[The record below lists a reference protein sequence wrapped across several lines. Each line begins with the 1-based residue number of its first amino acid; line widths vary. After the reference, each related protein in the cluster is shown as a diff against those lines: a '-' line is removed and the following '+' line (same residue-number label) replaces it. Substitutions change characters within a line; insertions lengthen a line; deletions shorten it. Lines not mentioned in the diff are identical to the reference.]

1 MRLQFVERFNDKGVS
16 EAIGF
21 MLIFGM
27 VIVGIG
33 LVTLYGYP
41 LLLQQQVGADEKI
54 MEKNM
59 IVLQNDVKS
68 LAYKTVP
75 FKETSLKIGGG
86 SLAVYNSSYSPPSST
101 FEINDGVVASYL
113 PPNYQVNDKFVPGEL
128 LYESVS
134 AQTDISLQNGAVV
147 LRPRINQGAIDG
159 SVMLAEP
166 RWFFDYETNKM
177 VINLIE
183 FTSETIMSKEGIGT
197 VQMSLT
203 GEPYFND
210 SHKISAGQ
218 RFELVYNPYSDQDYS
233 VAWDNYIW
241 NTWNVPQY
249 DKVSKTGGPP
259 GTGVPVIYTF
269 ENADP
274 SNRDMY
280 LVIKIFKVNIKSI

>member
-1 MRLQFVERFNDKGVS
+1 MKPQFVERFNDKGVS

-86 SLAVYNSSYSPPSST
+86 SLAVYNSSDSQSSST
-101 FEINDGVVASYL
+101 LKIDNGVVASYL
-113 PPNYQVNDKFVPGEL
+113 PDYSIGSKFTPGEL
-128 LYESVS
+128 RYESVS

-147 LRPRINQGAIDG
+147 MRPRIAQGATQG

-166 RWFFDYETNKM
+166 RWFFDDNTNTM

-183 FTSETIMSKEGIGT
+183 FTSDTIMSKEGIGT

-203 GEPYFND
+203 GEPY
-210 SHKISAGQ
+210 
-218 RFELVYNPYSDQDYS
+218 YNETIVPVNGNITIIYTPDPTQDYS
-233 VAWDNYIW
+233 VAWDNYILK
-241 NTWNVPQY
+241 TWNIPESYKSDVGI
-249 DKVSKTGGPP
+249 TTP
-259 GTGVPVIYTF
+259 GKGLPISY
-269 ENADP
+269 P
-274 SNRDMY
+274 LRNRGSSPMT

>member
-1 MRLQFVERFNDKGVS
+1 MKPKFVERFNDKGVS

-27 VIVGIG
+27 VIAGIG

-75 FKETSLKIGGG
+75 FKETALKIGGG
-86 SLAVYNSSYSPPSST
+86 SLTVYNSSFNTPSST
-101 FEINDGVVASYL
+101 IEINNGVVASYL
-113 PPNYQVNDKFVPGEL
+113 PPYTVNTKFTPGEL
-128 LYESVS
+128 RYESVS

-147 LRPRINQGAIDG
+147 LRPRISQGTING

-166 RWFFDYETNKM
+166 RWFYDSQTNKM
-177 VINLIE
+177 VINLIN
-183 FTSETIMSKEGIGT
+183 FTSTSIIAKEGIGT
-197 VQMSLT
+197 VQIELV
-203 GEPYFND
+203 GEPYYNET
-210 SHKISAGQ
+210 IVPIGQ
-218 RFELVYNPYSDQDYS
+218 NITIVYTPDTTQDYS

-241 NTWNVPQY
+241 NTWNVPQSY
-249 DKVSKTGGPP
+249 KTGGKSGGPP
-259 GTGVPVIYTF
+259 GTGATITYNF
-269 ENADP
+269 KNAD
-274 SNRDMY
+274 SLNKDMY
-280 LVIKIFKVNIKSI
+280 LVIKIFKVNIRSI